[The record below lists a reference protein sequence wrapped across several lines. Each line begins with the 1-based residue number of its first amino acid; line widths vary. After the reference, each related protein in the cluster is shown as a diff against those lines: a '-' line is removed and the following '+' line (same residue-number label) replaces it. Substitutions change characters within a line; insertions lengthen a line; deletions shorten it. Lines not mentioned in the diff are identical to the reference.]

1 MRRSDRW
8 HRGTTLVE
16 LLVVLCIL
24 AVIASVTVLAIRRF
38 DRPSPDDPAAIL
50 AESLRAAVD
59 TPRTIVVRIAHDGRP
74 LSATILPDG
83 SIVADSALG
92 ADRLTGRTRHAR

>member
-1 MRRSDRW
+1 MTRDVRW
-8 HRGTTLVE
+8 CRGTTLVE

-24 AVIASVTVLAIRRF
+24 GVIASVTVLAIRRL

-59 TPRTIVVRIAHDGRP
+59 TPRTIVVRVAHDGRP
-74 LSATILPDG
+74 LSATIRPDG
-83 SIVADSALG
+83 SIVADSALH
-92 ADRLTGRTRHAR
+92 ADRLTGRTVHAR

>member
-1 MRRSDRW
+1 MKQNARR

-24 AVIASVTVLAIRRF
+24 GVIASVTVLAIRRF
-38 DRPSPDDPAAIL
+38 DGPSPDDPAAIL

-59 TPRTIVVRIAHDGRP
+59 TPRTIVVRVAPDGRP
-74 LSATILPDG
+74 LSATLRPDG
-83 SIVADSALG
+83 SIVADSALD
-92 ADRLTGRTRHAR
+92 ADRLTGRTVHAR